1 MRYFIYFICI
11 VLITMSM
18 VYIGT
23 IKERN
28 LAAGLTNK
36 LCIKCAEKVLKYL
49 NKNEYASL
57 NDVQNL
63 IKGVSTSVF
72 WSRKR
77 VQVENPLQFS
87 RIVTDKLYKEGK
99 ISIKMR
105 KNEQIF
111 TLKQNT
117 QKA

>member
-1 MRYFIYFICI
+1 MRYFIYFICVI
-11 VLITMSM
+11 VITMIM

-23 IKERN
+23 IKEGN

-36 LCIKCAEKVLKYL
+36 LCTKCSEKVLKYL

-99 ISIKMR
+99 ISIQMR
-105 KNEQIF
+105 KNEQVF
-111 TLKQNT
+111 TLKQNP